1 MIKIN
6 KISKFDAVINE
17 IKNNNYESALELI
30 SEVKT
35 NTEEEHLKNKLYGSI
50 YFKKKNWS
58 KCIEY
63 FSKILSTN
71 ENDIVVLNNMGVA
84 LFNFG
89 KLNDSI
95 KYFKKLSTK
104 ENNSHNAFTNLGIA
118 YKNLG
123 DYGKAVQNFIKAL
136 DIKKDNNLI
145 KQNLIDIFNY
155 YIPKETENNQLLKL
169 NDEILKLNRNLSQKK
184 LFDKSFIRNFIKKN
198 FNKLNNLNL
207 EYKETQIF
215 RRNRT
220 NLNCD
225 RHFKIFNE
233 YNIIPKY
240 CFNCYKIQ
248 IDLKDVVNLIKVFF
262 IFNNINLENNNIRKC
277 IVETRKN
284 VSGNYKGYI
293 FCNGLDEAKNIIKIV
308 SREIRNFK
316 VNIKDIKIK
325 HGCTEYYERY
335 PEYKKINL
343 KGEQKFKYTKEWKVK
358 EDLVDSKF
366 FKNNEKSIIPTIN
379 QINLSDIL
387 IIKNWISYAKLI
399 NDETY
404 KEILSQEIDSGYFN
418 EKIIDQ
424 ISFRTNN

>member
-1 MIKIN
+1 M
-6 KISKFDAVINE
+6 
-17 IKNNNYESALELI
+17 ELI

-63 FSKILSTN
+63 FSKILSAN

-169 NDEILKLNRNLSQKK
+169 NDEILKLNRNLSQK
-184 LFDKSFIRNFIKKN
+184 N
-198 FNKLNNLNL
+198 
-207 EYKETQIF
+207 Y
-215 RRNRT
+215 
-220 NLNCD
+220 
-225 RHFKIFNE
+225 
-233 YNIIPKY
+233 
-240 CFNCYKIQ
+240 
-248 IDLKDVVNLIKVFF
+248 LIKV
-262 IFNNINLENNNIRKC
+262 L
-277 IVETRKN
+277 
-284 VSGNYKGYI
+284 S
-293 FCNGLDEAKNIIKIV
+293 
-308 SREIRNFK
+308 EISS
-316 VNIKDIKIK
+316 
-325 HGCTEYYERY
+325 
-335 PEYKKINL
+335 KKI
-343 KGEQKFKYTKEWKVK
+343 
-358 EDLVDSKF
+358 
-366 FKNNEKSIIPTIN
+366 SIN
-379 QINLSDIL
+379 
-387 IIKNWISYAKLI
+387 
-399 NDETY
+399 
-404 KEILSQEIDSGYFN
+404 
-418 EKIIDQ
+418 
-424 ISFRTNN
+424 

>member
-169 NDEILKLNRNLSQKK
+169 NDEIFKLNRNLSQKK

-248 IDLKDVVNLIKVFF
+248 IDLNDVVNLIKVFF

-343 KGEQKFKYTKEWKVK
+343 GEQKFKYTKEWKVK

-366 FKNNEKSIIPTIN
+366 FKNNEKTIIPTIN

-404 KEILSQEIDSGYFN
+404 KEILSQEIDTGYFN